1 MGIHYNYKSKAG
13 DRAMQKELKRKM
25 RLERKKLKREEKEA
39 EKLAK
44 LEKLTRPDNLKDR
57 NKDSQE

>member
-25 RLERKKLKREEKEA
+25 RLEKKKQKREEKES
-39 EKLAK
+39 EKLSE
-44 LEKLTRPDNLKDR
+44 LEKLTRPDAVSTETET
-57 NKDSQE
+57 DS

>member
-1 MGIHYNYKSKAG
+1 MGIHYNYKSKTG

-25 RLERKKLKREEKEA
+25 RLERKKQKREEKEA

-44 LEKLTRPDNLKDR
+44 LEKLTRPDIAAKD
-57 NKDSQE
+57 KTSS

>member
-25 RLERKKLKREEKEA
+25 RLEKKRKKREEKEA
-39 EKLAK
+39 EKIAE
-44 LEKLTRPDNLKDR
+44 LERLTRPDKPKTN
-57 NKDSQE
+57 NKENQ

>member
-25 RLERKKLKREEKEA
+25 RLERKRQKRENKEA
-39 EKLAK
+39 EKLAE
-44 LEKLTRPDNLKDR
+44 LEKLTRPDTPP
-57 NKDSQE
+57 NKKSNS

>member
-25 RLERKKLKREEKEA
+25 RLEKKRKKREEKEA
-39 EKLAK
+39 EKLAE
-44 LEKLTRPDNLKDR
+44 LEELTKPDTHTNN
-57 NKDSQE
+57 NKEN